1 MYSGYSP
8 AILPRMNDYHFT
20 LIVLGEEEFE
30 DVIDPLYESGCD
42 DATMCSR
49 DGVMHLIFTRGST
62 DFETA
67 VLSAIADIETAGPML
82 RVKGLEPSDLVTLDE
97 IANRLGYSEE
107 YTRKL
112 LTGGIDSLD
121 NPPLPYT
128 NVDYGNTIWSYKDVV
143 SWLYDKEVLED
154 SDLLDRA
161 VKTFEIE
168 YFLKSRDSN
177 VSAIIERLELKLKD
191 MIERI

>member
-1 MYSGYSP
+1 
-8 AILPRMNDYHFT
+8 MNKYEFT
-20 LIVLGEEEFE
+20 LVVLSEAEFE
-30 DVIDPLYESGCD
+30 DVIEPLYESGCD
-42 DATMCSR
+42 DATICSR
-49 DGVMHLIFTRGST
+49 DGVMHLIFTREST
-62 DFETA
+62 DFESA

-97 IANRLGYSEE
+97 LASRLCYSEE

-112 LTGGIDSLD
+112 LTGVIDSLK

-128 NVDYGNTIWSYKDVV
+128 NVDYGDTIWSFKDVV
-143 SWLYDKEVLED
+143 SWLHDKQVLED

-168 YFLKSRDSN
+168 YFLKSRDINSFE
-177 VSAIIERLELKLKD
+177 VVDRLSVKLKN
-191 MIERI
+191 MIDQN